1 MSLLSLIAVFLIEQL
16 KPLDYRRLIAEPLGA
31 WADFIESRFN
41 AGAYRHGVLAWCLAV
56 LLPVLLVAIAYGLL
70 YSLNPVFGLLL
81 NVGVLYL
88 TMGFRQ
94 FSHHYTEIQ
103 LALNLGDLERA
114 RQLLGEWQGRSTYGL
129 NSEDIARLSIEGAL
143 GASHRHVLAVL
154 LWFILLPGPC
164 GALLYRLSLI
174 VRDRWQAVDVALHN
188 DFSAFSRQVFGMID
202 WLPLRATASAFAI
215 VGDFEDAAYC
225 WRTQASQ
232 VVVLSAVRSA
242 IGTFGGFPGRHGAA
256 ELAGTVMKEAV
267 ARSGVDPQQINYV
280 TVGQLSSRPKR
291 ASPTWRAWP
300 DPGRPADGFV
310 AMAVNRLCARACR
323 PSSPRPRTSCSAT
336 ADYGVGGGVEV
347 MSRGAYLCRR
357 CATARA
363 WATPRPST

>member
-16 KPLDYRRLIAEPLGA
+16 QPLDYRRIVADPLGA

-81 NVGVLYL
+81 NIGVLYL

-103 LALNLGDLERA
+103 VALRLGELERA
-114 RQLLGEWQGRSTYGL
+114 RQLLGEWQGRSAQGL
-129 NSEDIARLSIEGAL
+129 GSEDIARFAIEGAL
-143 GASHRHVLAVL
+143 GASHRHVFAVL

-174 VRDRWQAVDVALHN
+174 VRDRWQLAN
-188 DFSAFSRQVFGMID
+188 IEPRNTFSIFSQQAFAMID

-225 WRTQASQ
+225 WRTQPAQ
-232 VVVLSAVRSA
+232 WPDRDMGIVLAAGAGALGVKLGRPVVEGGEVSDHAELGLGDPADVDFMQSAVGLVWRATILWMLLLFLLGLAS
-242 IGTFGGFPGRHGAA
+242 
-256 ELAGTVMKEAV
+256 LAG
-267 ARSGVDPQQINYV
+267 
-280 TVGQLSSRPKR
+280 
-291 ASPTWRAWP
+291 
-300 DPGRPADGFV
+300 
-310 AMAVNRLCARACR
+310 
-323 PSSPRPRTSCSAT
+323 
-336 ADYGVGGGVEV
+336 
-347 MSRGAYLCRR
+347 
-357 CATARA
+357 
-363 WATPRPST
+363 

>member
-16 KPLDYRRLIAEPLGA
+16 QPLDYRRVIAEPLGA

-56 LLPVLLVAIAYGLL
+56 LLPVLLLALAYGLL
-70 YSLNPVFGLLL
+70 YSLSPLFALLL
-81 NVGVLYL
+81 NIGVLYL

-114 RQLLGEWQGRSTYGL
+114 RQLLGEWQGRSTSGL

-143 GASHRHVLAVL
+143 GASHRHVFAVL

-174 VRDRWQAVDVALHN
+174 VRDRWQTANAAQHN
-188 DFSAFSRQVFGMID
+188 DFSVFSRQVFGIID

-225 WRTQASQ
+225 WRTQPALWPDRDLG
-232 VVVLSAVRSA
+232 VVLAA
-242 IGTFGGFPGRHGAA
+242 GAGA
-256 ELAGTVMKEAV
+256 L
-267 ARSGVDPQQINYV
+267 GV
-280 TVGQLSSRPKR
+280 QL
-291 ASPTWRAWP
+291 
-300 DPGRPADGFV
+300 GRPVVD
-310 AMAVNRLCARACR
+310 
-323 PSSPRPRTSCSAT
+323 
-336 ADYGVGGGVEV
+336 GVEV
-347 MSRGAYLCRR
+347 SDRAELGLGDPADVEFMQSAVGLVWR
-357 CATARA
+357 ATVLWMLLLFLLGLA
-363 WATPRPST
+363 SLVG